1 MIKSLLKLGLL
12 LVVGI
17 LFYNYFLGTPEE
29 KASSK
34 KVFTEIKEVG
44 KSVGGLLKAEK
55 EKFDSGKYDNALDK
69 IGGMFDKL
77 KSKVKDGSD
86 QLKEI
91 KELEEKKNKLK
102 ERLSEGGDKQGS
114 ALSEE
119 EKESLKKELEELIK
133 ETEKLAGEIEE

>member
-17 LFYNYFLGTPEE
+17 LVYNYFLGTPEE

-55 EKFDSGKYDNALDK
+55 QKFDAGKYDNALDK

-119 EKESLKKELEELIK
+119 EKEALKNELEELIK

>member
-12 LVVGI
+12 LVIGI
-17 LFYNYFLGTPEE
+17 LVYNYFLGTPEE

-55 EKFDSGKYDNALDK
+55 EKFDAGKYDNALDK

-86 QLKEI
+86 QFKEI

-102 ERLSEGGDKQGS
+102 ERLSEGGDT
-114 ALSEE
+114 LPEE
-119 EKESLKKELEELIK
+119 EKQALKKELEELIK